1 MVQRRGISRQ
11 STPEPARRGAS
22 ERPGEAAAA
31 PVRRECESAGGR
43 RMSAGKPLGVP
54 SAEAGAFGLGHAAPD
69 AVTFCGGKGVL
80 AALRE
85 HGAVLTDLFGATFAP
100 CANGSLF
107 VIVGCEEH
115 VGVGA
120 AARSLMSPV
129 PARWTVG
136 WMLNNVHSVSRG
148 RRCGGPKPREGR
160 RSAQTDGIGS
170 PTTNAPPQPAVRRGR
185 YGGASHV
192 ESGCLTPTHQVRHPR
207 SSFSQE
213 GAPDS

>member
-31 PVRRECESAGGR
+31 SVRRECESAGGR

-54 SAEAGAFGLGHAAPD
+54 PAEAGAVGLGHAAPD
-69 AVTFCGGKGVL
+69 AVAFCGGKGVL

-100 CANGSLF
+100 CADGSLF
-107 VIVGCEEH
+107 AIVGCEEH

-120 AARSLMSPV
+120 AARSLVSPV

-136 WMLNNVHSVSRG
+136 WMLGDVHSVSRG
-148 RRCGGPKPREGR
+148 RRCGLRSRARVGGVR
-160 RSAQTDGIGS
+160 RRTASAVLRQTHRRNRQSGVAG
-170 PTTNAPPQPAVRRGR
+170 TAVRRTWR
-185 YGGASHV
+185 AGA
-192 ESGCLTPTHQVRHPR
+192 
-207 SSFSQE
+207 
-213 GAPDS
+213 